1 MADKEAPEDLT
12 PSICEAALDRF
23 RESDDSLAGVIKQH
37 HIKVRDFMILSLV
50 CDQGDF
56 GVDPLT
62 SALGLSPESVIV
74 CVERMIN
81 AGLLQL
87 DSENGLS
94 VEECRIRPTA
104 AGQLLTQKIL
114 DNVG

>member
-1 MADKEAPEDLT
+1 MDELTQRSPPVPFPEQLPHVGKSNHAET
-12 PSICEAALDRF
+12 
-23 RESDDSLAGVIKQH
+23 
-37 HIKVRDFMILSLV
+37 
-50 CDQGDF
+50 
-56 GVDPLT
+56 
-62 SALGLSPESVIV
+62 VIV

-94 VEECRIRPTA
+94 VAECRIRPTA